1 MIKREILK
9 ATNQVKLTFIQPVN
23 IQLVNGSPAPVSVVG
38 DFNSWN
44 PKANPLIK
52 RSNNTASASII
63 LPVGQ
68 SVRFRYVTGQG
79 VWFND
84 EKADAYE
91 PGEHGEENCLVLI

>member
-9 ATNQVKLTFIQPVN
+9 ATNQVKLTFIQPT
-23 IQLVNGSPAPVSVVG
+23 NGVQTRVSVVG
-38 DFNSWN
+38 DFNNWN

-52 RSNNTASASII
+52 RSNNTASASVI

-68 SVRFRYVTGQG
+68 CVRFRYVTGQG

-91 PGEHGEENCLVLI
+91 LSEHGEDNCLVII